1 MQTSTASATRDSTNA
16 TGNGP
21 AVSSRPC
28 CRFMSSARSCSS
40 TNSGRSMEVVDGL
53 SSEVRS
59 AQIFVALLGASN
71 YTYGEAVAAGLATC
85 PPKK

>member
-1 MQTSTASATRDSTNA
+1 M
-16 TGNGP
+16 G
-21 AVSSRPC
+21 
-28 CRFMSSARSCSS
+28 
-40 TNSGRSMEVVDGL
+40 VVDGL